1 METSSC
7 KDVRK
12 TKKDGFAR
20 GQSRLSLFG
29 DWSGGEAPGNLQRR
43 VTGSS
48 NFSTPFIPLQRMR
61 PRKNAWAGDDIF
73 DADDLPDRFI
83 WIDAGGAWARHRGS
97 LPLGK

>member
-29 DWSGGEAPGNLQRR
+29 DWSGGRGARKFAAAGNRLLKFFHAVYTAAADAPPQE
-43 VTGSS
+43 
-48 NFSTPFIPLQRMR
+48 RM
-61 PRKNAWAGDDIF
+61 
-73 DADDLPDRFI
+73 
-83 WIDAGGAWARHRGS
+83 GG
-97 LPLGK
+97 